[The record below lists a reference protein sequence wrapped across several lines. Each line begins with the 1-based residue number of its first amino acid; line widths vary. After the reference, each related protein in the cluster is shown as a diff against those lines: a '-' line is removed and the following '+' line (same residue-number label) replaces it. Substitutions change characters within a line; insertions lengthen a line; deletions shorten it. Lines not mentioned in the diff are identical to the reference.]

1 MACPGED
8 DLSGVALDP
17 PNVLENV
24 DAAMGLTGTGTA
36 FVRFVAVGGEC
47 CVGATSVSPAQGGE
61 VSSDGTVLT
70 PVNLP
75 AGYYKACIKLGTAFP
90 FSDDE

>member
-24 DAAMGLTGTGTA
+24 DATMGLAGAGTA
-36 FVRFVAVGGEC
+36 FVRLLRSRGWRVLRWWHERRPHADLATTPADSSGTFTVAQRAPRAVR
-47 CVGATSVSPAQGGE
+47 P
-61 VSSDGTVLT
+61 
-70 PVNLP
+70 
-75 AGYYKACIKLGTAFP
+75 
-90 FSDDE
+90 